1 MNETTYKILSM
12 IIESGDESVSGD
24 SLGESLGI
32 SRNAINKHVNKLK
45 SLGIL
50 IESSKRGYHYI
61 ESDTLSEYTLR
72 QKLDKSGLN
81 IVPFVSVCDSTNNYA
96 KTLLC
101 DNQNYLVAAPYQTS
115 GKGRLKRQ
123 FSSKEGGAYT
133 TFVFH
138 PENLSVM
145 NSLNIVLLCGLAVNN
160 VLHRFNINST
170 IKWPNDVLVG
180 GRKICGILLESTL
193 DSERISKMYLGIGI
207 NVSNDLADISN
218 IAVNMNE
225 LLGKEIYREDVIVS
239 LANELVSLLNEY
251 ETSGF
256 DSLRADYQKFSST
269 IGQNVTVKDGDNTVS
284 GKAIGISKHG
294 YLILIDDDGNE
305 REIVVG
311 DILPRDLI
319 S

>member
-72 QKLDKSGLN
+72 QKLEKSGLN

-138 PENLSVM
+138 PKNLSVM

-170 IKWPNDVLVG
+170 IKWPNDVLVD

>member
-72 QKLDKSGLN
+72 QKLEKSGLN

-115 GKGRLKRQ
+115 GKGRLKRR

-138 PENLSVM
+138 PKNLSVM

-160 VLHRFNINST
+160 VLHKFNINST
-170 IKWPNDVLVG
+170 IKWPNDVLVD

>member
-1 MNETTYKILSM
+1 MNETTYKVLSM
-12 IIESGDESVSGD
+12 IIESGEDSVSGD
-24 SLGESLGI
+24 SLGENLGI

-72 QKLDKSGLN
+72 QKLEKSGLD
-81 IVPFVSVCDSTNNYA
+81 IAPFVSVCDSTNNYA
-96 KTLLC
+96 KTLVC

-133 TFVFH
+133 TFVFY
-138 PENLSVM
+138 PKNLSVM

-160 VLHRFNINST
+160 VLHKFNINST
-170 IKWPNDVLVG
+170 IKWPNDVLVD

-207 NVSNDLADISN
+207 NVSNDLSDISD

-225 LLGKEIYREDVIVS
+225 LLGRKIYREDVIVS

-251 ETSGF
+251 ETNGF

-269 IGQNVTVKDGDNTVS
+269 IGQNVTVKDGDNMVS
-284 GKAIGISKHG
+284 GKAIGMSKHG
-294 YLILIDDDGNE
+294 YLILIDDDGKE

>member
-1 MNETTYKILSM
+1 MNETTYKVLSM
-12 IIESGDESVSGD
+12 IIESGENSVSGD
-24 SLGESLGI
+24 VIGESLAI

-45 SLGIL
+45 SLGVI

-72 QKLDKSGLN
+72 KKLEKIGLD
-81 IVPFVSVCDSTNNYA
+81 IEPFVTVCDSTNNYA
-96 KTLLC
+96 KTLEC
-101 DNQNYLVAAPYQTS
+101 DRPSYLVAAPYQTH

-133 TFVFH
+133 TFVFS
-138 PENLSVM
+138 PNNLSVM

-160 VLHRFNINST
+160 VLQKFGVNSS

-180 GRKICGILLESTL
+180 DKKICGILLESTL
-193 DSERISKMYLGIGI
+193 DSERINKIYLGIGI
-207 NVSNDLADISN
+207 NVSNDLSDIDD
-218 IAVNMNE
+218 IAVSMKE
-225 LLGKEIYREDVIVS
+225 LLGKTIYREDVIVT
-239 LANELVSLLNEY
+239 LANELMSLLNEF
-251 ETSGF
+251 EQNGF
-256 DSLRADYQKFSST
+256 ENLRVDYQKYSCT
-269 IGQNVTVKDGDNTVS
+269 IGNNVSVKDSDSIVS

-294 YLILIDDDGNE
+294 YLIIIDDDGVE

-311 DILPRDLI
+311 DIMPRDLV

>member
-1 MNETTYKILSM
+1 MNETTYKVLSM
-12 IIESGDESVSGD
+12 IIASGNKSVSGD
-24 SLGESLGI
+24 SIGESLGI

-50 IESSKRGYHYI
+50 IESSKRGYHYT
-61 ESDTLSEYTLR
+61 ESDTLSEYTLKY
-72 QKLDKSGLN
+72 KLEKNGLN
-81 IVPFVSVCDSTNNYA
+81 IMPFVSVCDSTNNYA
-96 KTLLC
+96 KTLFC
-101 DNQNYLVAAPYQTS
+101 DSSSYLVVAPYQTS

-138 PENLSVM
+138 PTNLSVM

-160 VLHRFNINST
+160 VLHKFNINST
-170 IKWPNDVLVG
+170 IKWPNDVLVD

-207 NVSNDLADISN
+207 NISNDLSDISG

-225 LLGKEIYREDVIVS
+225 LLGKEIYREDVIVL

-251 ETSGF
+251 ELNGF
-256 DSLRADYQKFSST
+256 DSLKADYQKFSST
-269 IGQNVTVKDGDNTVS
+269 LGNNVTVKDGENMVS
-284 GKAIGISKHG
+284 GQAIGISKHG
-294 YLILIDDDGNE
+294 YLILIDDNGIE

>member
-72 QKLDKSGLN
+72 QKLENAGLK
-81 IVPFVSVCDSTNNYA
+81 ITPFVSVCDSTNNYA
-96 KTLLC
+96 KTLPC
-101 DNQNYLVAAPYQTS
+101 NSPSYLVAAPYQTS

-138 PENLSVM
+138 PKNLSVM

-160 VLHRFNINST
+160 VLQKFIINST
-170 IKWPNDVLVG
+170 IKWPNDVLVD

>member
-1 MNETTYKILSM
+1 MNETTYKVLSM
-12 IIESGDESVSGD
+12 IIESYDNSISGD
-24 SLGESLGI
+24 SIGESLGI

-50 IESSKRGYHYI
+50 IESSKRGYHYT
-61 ESDTLSEYTLR
+61 ESDTLSEYTLMY
-72 QKLDKSGLN
+72 KLEKNGFEFT
-81 IVPFVSVCDSTNNYA
+81 PFVSVCDSTNNFA
-96 KTLLC
+96 KTLVC
-101 DNQNYLVAAPYQTS
+101 DSQNYLVAAPYQTS

-138 PENLSVM
+138 PKNLSVM

-160 VLHRFNINST
+160 VLHKFNINST
-170 IKWPNDVLVG
+170 IKWPNDVLVD

-207 NVSNDLADISN
+207 NVSNDLGDISN

-239 LANELVSLLNEY
+239 LANELVLLLNEY
-251 ETSGF
+251 ELNGF
-256 DSLRADYQKFSST
+256 DSLRADYQKYSAT
-269 IGQNVTVKDGDNTVS
+269 IGQNVTVKDGENTVN
-284 GKAIGISKHG
+284 GEAIGISKHG
-294 YLILIDDDGNE
+294 YLILVDDDGNE